1 MERNKRHFRFLF
13 KGRYDRM
20 TIVLLGKSAAGKTTL
35 QELLVKNNYARSV
48 ISVTTR
54 PKREK
59 EVDGEDYYFV
69 DDNVF
74 GGLLL
79 NGEFLETTEYRG
91 WHYGTLRSEIKHNG
105 INVAVVNPFGFNQY
119 LKSGV
124 KNLVSFYIDTNDC
137 ERYIRQ
143 LNRGDDIVE
152 VALRSERDKACFQG
166 IKDQVDFVVDNNS
179 NDPNECYQQ
188 IINNLKRKGWI

>member
-1 MERNKRHFRFLF
+1 
-13 KGRYDRM
+13 M